1 MDILKKGKNIVYF
14 YSGQCKLE
22 GHLWLPE
29 TYEKGDKLPAM
40 ILTRPA
46 GGVKEQTTGIYA
58 EKFQAKG
65 FITLA
70 FDAKGFGGSE
80 GIPQNEDPI
89 SVIEDAKAAAN
100 YLSSL
105 DEVDSGNLIQA
116 GPCMGA
122 AYSTCA
128 AIGDDRVSA
137 CVQITP
143 YLTFYE
149 DYPKVWGGQW
159 IMKNI
164 FVPMLKPLK
173 WLRNITGLNVYLY
186 TVPDKWWQRA
196 LPNPAILYGMRD
208 YYLKGKPGDV
218 PSWKNKVNL
227 QDTANIMYK
236 YNAFD
241 YLSKYKDIP
250 FFMAYGTRG
259 YSPEKLQNF
268 YENINAENK
277 ELMVLDAQHFEM
289 YWKPE
294 FVDQIVEKATD
305 FIHRN
310 LRNQ

>member
-1 MDILKKGKNIVYF
+1 MHNLKKGRNTVYF
-14 YSGQCKLE
+14 NSGKLRLE
-22 GHLWLPE
+22 GHLWIPE
-29 TYEKGDKLPAM
+29 DYKENEKRPAM

-58 EKFQAKG
+58 AKFQEKG

-70 FDAKGFGGSE
+70 FDARGFGGSE

-89 SVIEDAKAAAN
+89 AIIEDAKAAAD
-100 YLSSL
+100 YVASL
-105 DEVDSGNLIQA
+105 PQVDSNNLIQA

-122 AYSTCA
+122 SYSTCA

-149 DYPKVWGGQW
+149 DYPKVWGGRW
-159 IMKNI
+159 LMKNI
-164 FVPMLKPLK
+164 FVPMLKPIK
-173 WLRNITGLNVYLY
+173 WLRNLTGINVYLY

-196 LPNPAILYGMRD
+196 LPNPPILYGMGD

-218 PSWKNKVNL
+218 PTWKNKVNL

-236 YNAFD
+236 YCAFD
-241 YLSKYKDIP
+241 YLPQYKDTP

-259 YSPEKLQNF
+259 YSPKKLQSF
-268 YENINAENK
+268 YDQIQAKDK
-277 ELMVLDAQHFEM
+277 EVMVLDAQHFEM

-294 FVDQIVEKATD
+294 FVNPIVERATA
-305 FIHRN
+305 FINKN
-310 LRNQ
+310 LR

>member
-1 MDILKKGKNIVYF
+1 MAKLKKGKNTVYF
-14 YSGQCKLE
+14 TSEGFLLE
-22 GHLWLPE
+22 GHLWLPQDYIE
-29 TYEKGDKLPAM
+29 GEKRPAM

-46 GGVKEQTTGIYA
+46 GGVKEQTTGVYA
-58 EKFQAKG
+58 EKFQEKG

-70 FDAKGFGGSE
+70 YDVKGFGGSE

-89 SVIEDAKAAAN
+89 SIIEDAKAAAN
-100 YLSSL
+100 YLAEL
-105 DEVDSGNLIQA
+105 KQVDSKNLIQA

-137 CVQITP
+137 CIQLTP

-164 FVPMLKPLK
+164 FVPMLKPIK
-173 WLRNITGLNVYLY
+173 WLRNLTGINIYLY
-186 TVPDKWWQRA
+186 TVPDTWWQRA
-196 LPNPAILYGMRD
+196 LPNPSILYGMRT
-208 YYLKGKPGDV
+208 YYLKGKPGNV

-236 YNAFD
+236 YNAFN
-241 YLSKYKDIP
+241 YLSAYKEIP

-259 YSPEKLQNF
+259 YSPNKLQNF
-268 YENINAENK
+268 YDRINAKDK
-277 ELMVLDAQHFEM
+277 EVMVVDAQHFDM

-294 FVDQIVEKATD
+294 VVNPIVDRATA
-305 FIHRN
+305 FIHKN
-310 LRNQ
+310 LR